1 LFHIR
6 IISHDGSNDDSNDGL
21 SEDDLA
27 GLIRQGHF
35 LGAKLRSLRKR
46 NGLTLDE
53 LSARC
58 VQIDAAGAPSV
69 SYLSMVETGKRMPS
83 AQMLEMLA
91 GIFGRDARW
100 FLDENTEVDVAP
112 PQRERGG
119 LDAMPLEPAFL
130 FSHELLQNALP
141 ELLSQTGTTGRQFA
155 QLLIRVWQETR
166 HNNFPDIERAAEE
179 CGGREMPLTLTALM
193 GICKR
198 HGLAIR
204 WFDDE
209 GPGADI
215 RKPNGALIRSRFEA
229 PGTVLVNTRLRNQE
243 ERLKYELAFFI
254 GHKVLHNGD
263 GAIMPHSSMPSGD
276 VETSTSAAGMGAQD
290 VLYAWR
296 DFECSFFA
304 GALLCPR
311 IPFRRFLTREAHS
324 VSAGRKLGVTPAVV
338 MRRMTAVSPYRH
350 WHFFDAYAPGYL
362 RAVYRGNGIPLPWGN
377 MSLVSDPCPRWAVF
391 RLLQDTPASAAG
403 MHRPRSQISVMQDGK
418 RARLYCCHSLLTRDA
433 LDELH
438 VLSVGVDLLPALEAQ
453 GFDGESVVAAV
464 AEACRQGGG
473 DGRIPTAAA
482 AHIRAASQVLNIAWI
497 ADALALPASVICPR
511 SGACPR
517 QSCLGAD
524 ATSTALAPAVI

>member
-1 LFHIR
+1 M
-6 IISHDGSNDDSNDGL
+6 
-21 SEDDLA
+21 A

-58 VQIDAAGAPSV
+58 VQIDAGGAPSV

-83 AQMLEMLA
+83 AEMLEMLA
-91 GIFGRDARW
+91 GIFSKDSRW
-100 FLDENTEVDVAP
+100 FLDENTSVEAAP
-112 PQRERGG
+112 AASQRGG
-119 LDAMPLEPAFL
+119 LEAMPLEPAFL

-179 CGGREMPLTLTALM
+179 CGNRQLPLTLSALM
-193 GICKR
+193 AICDR
-198 HGLAIR
+198 HGLQIK
-204 WFDDE
+204 WFDSD
-209 GPGADI
+209 GRKPGA
-215 RKPNGALIRSRFEA
+215 ALVRSRFEA
-229 PGTVLVNTRLRNQE
+229 PATVLINKRLRRQE
-243 ERLKYELAFFI
+243 ERLKYELAFFV
-254 GHKVLHNGD
+254 GHKILHNGD
-263 GAIMPHSSMPSGD
+263 GMISPHSAAQMGD
-276 VETSTSAAGMGAQD
+276 GESPGSAGGMGAQD

-311 IPFRRFLTREAHS
+311 IPFRRFLIRESHNVNAC
-324 VSAGRKLGVTPAVV
+324 RKIGVTQALV

-350 WHFFDAYAPGYL
+350 WHFFDAYPPGYL

-391 RLLQDTPASAAG
+391 RLLQTPDAPS
-403 MHRPRSQISVMQDGK
+403 MQTPKSQISVMQDGK

-438 VLSVGVDLLPALEAQ
+438 VLSVGVDLLPALDAQ
-453 GFDGESVVAAV
+453 GFDGEEIVSAV
-464 AEACRQGGG
+464 ADSCRRGGG
-473 DGRIPTAAA
+473 DGAIPPTATNA
-482 AHIRAASQVLNIAWI
+482 IRAASQVLNIAWI
-497 ADALALPASVICPR
+497 ADALGAKASVICPR

-517 QSCLGAD
+517 HPNACA
-524 ATSTALAPAVI
+524 

>member
-1 LFHIR
+1 M
-6 IISHDGSNDDSNDGL
+6 
-21 SEDDLA
+21 A

-58 VQIDAAGAPSV
+58 VQIDVAGAPSV

-83 AQMLEMLA
+83 PQMLQMLA
-91 GIFGRDARW
+91 GIFGKDSRW
-100 FLDENTEVDVAP
+100 FLDENTEVEVAP
-112 PQRERGG
+112 AQRERGG
-119 LDAMPLEPAFL
+119 LEAMPLEPAFL

-179 CGGREMPLTLTALM
+179 CGAREMPLTLDALM
-193 GICKR
+193 EICKR
-198 HGLAIR
+198 HGLQVK
-204 WFDDE
+204 WFDEE
-209 GPGADI
+209 GSSGQ
-215 RKPNGALIRSRFEA
+215 RGGGALIRSRFEA
-229 PGTVLVNTRLRNQE
+229 PATVLVNRRLRSQE
-243 ERLKYELAFFI
+243 GRLKYELAFFI

-263 GAIMPHSSMPSGD
+263 GAISPHSAMHSGD
-276 VETSTSAAGMGAQD
+276 GEASSSAAGMGAQD

-311 IPFRRFLTREAHS
+311 IPFRRFLIREAHS
-324 VSAGRKLGVTPAVV
+324 VSAGRKLGVTAALV

-350 WHFFDAYAPGYL
+350 WHFFDAYPPGFL

-391 RLLQDTPASAAG
+391 RLLKDAPQSTAAIQK
-403 MHRPRSQISVMQDGK
+403 PKSQISVMQEGK

-433 LDELH
+433 LDEVH

-453 GFDGESVVAAV
+453 GFDGEDVVAAV
-464 AEACRQGGG
+464 AESCKLGGG
-473 DGRIPTAAA
+473 DGEIPAEAAA
-482 AHIRAASQVLNIAWI
+482 NIRAASQVLNISWI
-497 ADALALPASVICPR
+497 ADALHSTASVICPR

-517 QSCLGAD
+517 QPKACAQ
-524 ATSTALAPAVI
+524 PAE

>member
-1 LFHIR
+1 M
-6 IISHDGSNDDSNDGL
+6 
-21 SEDDLA
+21 A

-83 AQMLEMLA
+83 SPMLDMLA
-91 GIFGRDARW
+91 GIFGRDPRW
-100 FLDENTEVDVAP
+100 FLDENTEVEVAP
-112 PQRERGG
+112 ARERGG
-119 LDAMPLEPAFL
+119 LQAMPLEPAFL
-130 FSHELLQNALP
+130 FSNELLQNALP

-155 QLLIRVWQETR
+155 HLLIRVWQETR
-166 HNNFPDIERAAEE
+166 HNSFPDIERAAEE
-179 CGGREMPLTLTALM
+179 CGGREMPLTLDALM
-193 GICKR
+193 AICER
-198 HGLAIR
+198 HGLQVR
-204 WFDDE
+204 WFDDPPVRGSRKAA
-209 GPGADI
+209 GP
-215 RKPNGALIRSRFEA
+215 LIRSRFEA
-229 PGTVLVNTRLRNQE
+229 PGTVLVNKRLRNQDG
-243 ERLKYELAFFI
+243 RLKYELAFFI
-254 GHKVLHNGD
+254 GHKILHNGD
-263 GAIMPHSSMPSGD
+263 GVISPHSAMHSGD
-276 VETSTSAAGMGAQD
+276 GEAATSTAGMGAQD

-311 IPFRRFLTREAHS
+311 IPFRRFLIREAHS
-324 VSAGRKLGVTPAVV
+324 VSAGRKLGVTPALV

-350 WHFFDAYAPGYL
+350 WHFFDAYPPGYL

-391 RLLQDTPASAAG
+391 RLLQDTPQSTPMPAK
-403 MHRPRSQISVMQDGK
+403 PKSQISIMQDGK

-453 GFDGESVVAAV
+453 GYDGEGVVAEV
-464 AEACRQGGG
+464 AESCRAGGG
-473 DGRIPTAAA
+473 DGKIPVSAA
-482 AHIRAASQVLNIAWI
+482 AHIRAAAQVLNISWI
-497 ADALALPASVICPR
+497 ADALDLPASVICPR

-517 QSCLGAD
+517 QPRTCAQPC
-524 ATSTALAPAVI
+524 A

>member
-1 LFHIR
+1 M
-6 IISHDGSNDDSNDGL
+6 
-21 SEDDLA
+21 A

-58 VQIDAAGAPSV
+58 VQIDAEGAPSV

-83 AQMLEMLA
+83 GPMLDMLA
-91 GIFGRDARW
+91 GIFSKDARW
-100 FLDENTEVDVAP
+100 FLDENTEAEVAP
-112 PQRERGG
+112 PQIARGG
-119 LDAMPLEPAFL
+119 LEAMPLEPAFL
-130 FSHELLQNALP
+130 FSHQLLQNALP

-179 CGGREMPLTLTALM
+179 GGRREMPLTLDALLD
-193 GICKR
+193 ICKS
-198 HGLAIR
+198 HGLQIR
-204 WFDDE
+204 WFDGD
-209 GPGADI
+209 D
-215 RKPNGALIRSRFEA
+215 RKPSGALVRSRFEA
-229 PGTVLVNTRLRNQE
+229 PGTVLINRRLRGQE
-243 ERLKYELAFFI
+243 ERLKYELAFFV
-254 GHKVLHNGD
+254 GHKILHNGD
-263 GAIMPHSSMPSGD
+263 GVITPHSAVPAGD
-276 VETSTSAAGMGAQD
+276 ADPVATAAGMGAQD

-311 IPFRRFLTREAHS
+311 LPFRRFLIREAHR
-324 VSAGRKLGVTPAVV
+324 VSACHKLGVTPALVL
-338 MRRMTAVSPYRH
+338 RRMTAVSPYRH

-391 RLLQDTPASAAG
+391 RLLQQTSEP
-403 MHRPRSQISVMQDGK
+403 PLLLKPKSQISVMQDGK

-433 LDELH
+433 LDEMH
-438 VLSVGVDLLPALEAQ
+438 VLSVGVDLLPALDAQ

-464 AEACRQGGG
+464 AESCRHGGG
-473 DGRIPTAAA
+473 DGTIPGEAA

-497 ADALALPASVICPR
+497 ADALDSPASVICPR

-517 QSCLGAD
+517 QPRCS
-524 ATSTALAPAVI
+524 V

>member
-1 LFHIR
+1 MV
-6 IISHDGSNDDSNDGL
+6 
-21 SEDDLA
+21 

-83 AQMLEMLA
+83 AQMLDMLA
-91 GIFGRDARW
+91 GIFGKDSRW
-100 FLDENTEVDVAP
+100 FLDENTEVAVLPA
-112 PQRERGG
+112 QRERGG
-119 LDAMPLEPAFL
+119 LEAMPLEPAFL
-130 FSHELLQNALP
+130 FSNELLQNALP

-179 CGGREMPLTLTALM
+179 CGGREMPLTLDALM

-198 HGLAIR
+198 HGLQIR
-204 WFDDE
+204 WFDDR
-209 GPGADI
+209 GPDPIA
-215 RKPNGALIRSRFEA
+215 RMPSGALIRSRFEA
-229 PGTVLVNTRLRNQE
+229 PGTVLVNKRLRNQE

-263 GAIMPHSSMPSGD
+263 GAISPHSAMHSGD
-276 VETSTSAAGMGAQD
+276 GETLSSAAGMGAQD

-311 IPFRRFLTREAHS
+311 IPFRRFLIREAHR

-350 WHFFDAYAPGYL
+350 WHFFDAYPPGYL

-391 RLLQDTPASAAG
+391 RLLQETPASI
-403 MHRPRSQISVMQDGK
+403 PLQQKPKSQISVMQDGK

-464 AEACRQGGG
+464 AESCRLGGG
-473 DGRIPTAAA
+473 DGKIPAEAAA
-482 AHIRAASQVLNIAWI
+482 NIRAASQVLNIAWI
-497 ADALALPASVICPR
+497 ADALDLQASVICPR
-511 SGACPR
+511 SGGCPR
-517 QSCLGAD
+517 QPQSCD
-524 ATSTALAPAVI
+524 AHAT

>member
-1 LFHIR
+1 M
-6 IISHDGSNDDSNDGL
+6 
-21 SEDDLA
+21 A

-58 VQIDAAGAPSV
+58 VQIDVAGAPSV

-83 AQMLEMLA
+83 AQMLQMLA
-91 GIFGRDARW
+91 GIFGKDSRW
-100 FLDENTEVDVAP
+100 FLDENTEVEVAP
-112 PQRERGG
+112 AQRERGG
-119 LDAMPLEPAFL
+119 LEAMPLEPAFL

-179 CGGREMPLTLTALM
+179 CGGREMPLTLDVLM
-193 GICKR
+193 AICKR
-198 HGLAIR
+198 HGLQVN
-204 WFDDE
+204 WFDEEARD
-209 GPGADI
+209 GQPAG
-215 RKPNGALIRSRFEA
+215 GALIRSRFEA
-229 PGTVLVNTRLRNQE
+229 PGTVLVNRRLRSQE
-243 ERLKYELAFFI
+243 GRLKYELAFFI

-263 GAIMPHSSMPSGD
+263 GAISPHSAMHSGD
-276 VETSTSAAGMGAQD
+276 GEASSSAAGMGAQD

-311 IPFRRFLTREAHS
+311 IPFRRFLIREAHS
-324 VSAGRKLGVTPAVV
+324 VSAGRKLGVTAALV

-350 WHFFDAYAPGYL
+350 WHFFDAYPPGFL

-391 RLLQDTPASAAG
+391 RLLKDAPKSTPAIQK
-403 MHRPRSQISVMQDGK
+403 PKSQISVMQEGK

-433 LDELH
+433 LDEVH
-438 VLSVGVDLLPALEAQ
+438 VLSIGVDLLPALEAQ
-453 GFDGESVVAAV
+453 GFDGEDVVAAV
-464 AEACRQGGG
+464 AESCRLGGG
-473 DGRIPTAAA
+473 DGKIPAEAAA
-482 AHIRAASQVLNIAWI
+482 NIRAASQVLNISWI
-497 ADALALPASVICPR
+497 ADALDSTASVICPR

-517 QSCLGAD
+517 QPKACAQ
-524 ATSTALAPAVI
+524 PAA

>member
-1 LFHIR
+1 M
-6 IISHDGSNDDSNDGL
+6 
-21 SEDDLA
+21 A

-58 VQIDAAGAPSV
+58 VQIDAEGAPSV

-83 AQMLEMLA
+83 AALLGMLA
-91 GIFGRDARW
+91 GIFSKDARW
-100 FLDENTEVDVAP
+100 FLDENTAVEVAP
-112 PQRERGG
+112 QQPERGG
-119 LDAMPLEPAFL
+119 LEAMPLEPAFL
-130 FSHELLQNALP
+130 FSNELLQNALP

-179 CGGREMPLTLTALM
+179 GGKRQMPLTLDALLDL
-193 GICKR
+193 CKS
-198 HGLAIR
+198 HGLEIR
-204 WFDDE
+204 WFDGD
-209 GPGADI
+209 G
-215 RKPNGALIRSRFEA
+215 RKPSGALVRSRFEA
-229 PGTVLVNTRLRNQE
+229 PGTVLINKRLRNQE
-243 ERLKYELAFFI
+243 ERLKYDLAFFI

-263 GAIMPHSSMPSGD
+263 GVISPHSTIPAGEGD
-276 VETSTSAAGMGAQD
+276 TPTSAAGMGAQD

-311 IPFRRFLTREAHS
+311 IPFRRFLIREAHR
-324 VSAGRKLGVTPAVV
+324 VAACHKLGVTPALV
-338 MRRMTAVSPYRH
+338 MRRMTAVAPYRH

-377 MSLVSDPCPRWAVF
+377 MSLVSDPCPSWAVF
-391 RLLQDTPASAAG
+391 RLLQQTPEV
-403 MHRPRSQISVMQDGK
+403 MHRPQKPRSQISVMQDGK

-438 VLSVGVDLLPALEAQ
+438 VLSVGVDLLPALGAQ
-453 GFDGESVVAAV
+453 GFDGEGVVAAV
-464 AEACRQGGG
+464 ADSCRRGGG
-473 DGRIPTAAA
+473 DGAIPPEAAA
-482 AHIRAASQVLNIAWI
+482 NIRAVSQVLNISWI
-497 ADALALPASVICPR
+497 ADALDSQASVICPR

-517 QSCLGAD
+517 QPRCCV
-524 ATSTALAPAVI
+524 PAH

>member
-1 LFHIR
+1 M
-6 IISHDGSNDDSNDGL
+6 
-21 SEDDLA
+21 A

-83 AQMLEMLA
+83 ALMLGMLA
-91 GIFGRDARW
+91 GIFGKESSW
-100 FLDENTEVDVAP
+100 FLDENTAIEAP
-112 PQRERGG
+112 APRERGG
-119 LDAMPLEPAFL
+119 LQAMPLEPAFL

-179 CGGREMPLTLTALM
+179 CGGREMPLTLDALM
-193 GICKR
+193 AICSR
-198 HGLAIR
+198 LGLQIR
-204 WFDDE
+204 WFD
-209 GPGADI
+209 GGTVF
-215 RKPNGALIRSRFEA
+215 NGDTAAPAGRPPAALIRSRFEA
-229 PGTVLVNTRLRNQE
+229 PGTIWVNKRLRGQE
-243 ERLKYELAFFI
+243 GRLKYELAFFI
-254 GHKVLHNGD
+254 GHQVLHNGD
-263 GAIMPHSSMPSGD
+263 GAISPHSATHSGD
-276 VETSTSAAGMGAQD
+276 GETSSSAAGMGARD

-311 IPFRRFLTREAHS
+311 IPFRRFLIREAHS
-324 VSAGRKLGVTPAVV
+324 VSAGRKLGVTAALV

-350 WHFFDAYAPGYL
+350 WHFFDAYPPGYL

-391 RLLQDTPASAAG
+391 RLLQDAASSS
-403 MHRPRSQISVMQDGK
+403 HHLQKPKSQISVMREGQ
-418 RARLYCCHSLLTRDA
+418 RSRLYCCHSLVTRDA

-453 GFDGESVVAAV
+453 GFNGEEVVAAV
-464 AEACRQGGG
+464 AESCRLGGG
-473 DGRIPTAAA
+473 DGEIPAEAAA
-482 AHIRAASQVLNIAWI
+482 NIRAASQVLNIAWI
-497 ADALALPASVICPR
+497 ADALGSTASVICPR

-517 QSCLGAD
+517 QPRACA
-524 ATSTALAPAVI
+524 

>member
-1 LFHIR
+1 M
-6 IISHDGSNDDSNDGL
+6 
-21 SEDDLA
+21 A

-35 LGAKLRSLRKR
+35 LGTKLRSLRKR

-69 SYLSMVETGKRMPS
+69 SYLSMVETGKRVPS
-83 AQMLEMLA
+83 AQMLDMLA
-91 GIFGRDARW
+91 GIFSKDARW
-100 FLDENTEVDVAP
+100 FLDENTELEATPAP
-112 PQRERGG
+112 RVRGG
-119 LDAMPLEPAFL
+119 LEAMPLEPAFL

-179 CGGREMPLTLTALM
+179 CGQRQMPLSLDALM
-193 GICKR
+193 GICRR
-198 HGLAIR
+198 HSLDVQ
-204 WFDDE
+204 WFD
-209 GPGADI
+209 GAPGA
-215 RKPNGALIRSRFEA
+215 PPGTLVRSRFAA
-229 PGTVLVNTRLRNQE
+229 PGTVLINNRLRNQE

-263 GAIMPHSSMPSGD
+263 GAISPRSAQSG
-276 VETSTSAAGMGAQD
+276 EGEASASPAGMGAQD

-311 IPFRRFLTREAHS
+311 VPFRRFLIREAHS
-324 VSAGRKLGVTPAVV
+324 VAAGAKLGVTPALV

-391 RLLQDTPASAAG
+391 RLLQLTPGAPPAA
-403 MHRPRSQISVMQDGK
+403 PKSQISVMQDGK

-433 LDELH
+433 LDEMH
-438 VLSVGVDLLPALEAQ
+438 VLSVGVDLLPALDAQ
-453 GFDGESVVAAV
+453 RFDGEDIVAAV
-464 AEACRQGGG
+464 ADACRAGGG
-473 DGRIPTAAA
+473 DGVIPERAAA
-482 AHIRAASQVLNIAWI
+482 AIRAASQVLNIAWI
-497 ADALALPASVICPR
+497 AEALDSPASVICPR

-517 QSCLGAD
+517 QP
-524 ATSTALAPAVI
+524 PACQSGSVS

>member
-1 LFHIR
+1 M
-6 IISHDGSNDDSNDGL
+6 
-21 SEDDLA
+21 A

-46 NGLTLDE
+46 NGWTLDE

-58 VQIDAAGAPSV
+58 VQMDAAGAPSV

-83 AQMLEMLA
+83 AQKLDMLA
-91 GIFGRDARW
+91 GIFSKQPRW
-100 FLDENTEVDVAP
+100 FLDENTDIEAAP
-112 PQRERGG
+112 AVKQRGG
-119 LDAMPLEPAFL
+119 LEAMPLEPAFL
-130 FSHELLQNALP
+130 FSNELLQNALP

-166 HNNFPDIERAAEE
+166 HNNFPDIERAAEQ
-179 CGGREMPLTLTALM
+179 CGNREMPLSLDAVM

-198 HGLAIR
+198 HGLTVQ
-204 WFDDE
+204 WFDGD
-209 GPGADI
+209 G
-215 RKPNGALIRSRFEA
+215 RKPSGALVRSRFEA
-229 PGTVLVNTRLRNQE
+229 PGTVLVNKRLRNQE
-243 ERLKYELAFFI
+243 GRLKYELAFFI
-254 GHKVLHNGD
+254 GHRVLHNGD
-263 GAIMPHSSMPSGD
+263 GVISPHSAMNAADG
-276 VETSTSAAGMGAQD
+276 EFAGSAAGMGAQD

-311 IPFRRFLTREAHS
+311 IPFRRFLIREAHS
-324 VSAGRKLGVTPAVV
+324 VIACHKLAVTPALV

-350 WHFFDAYAPGYL
+350 WHYFDGYAPGYL

-391 RLLQDTPASAAG
+391 RLLQQTPRAPAQQA
-403 MHRPRSQISVMQDGK
+403 PKSQISVMQDGK

-438 VLSVGVDLLPALEAQ
+438 VLSVGVDLLPALDAQ
-453 GFDGESVVAAV
+453 GFNGDDIVAQV
-464 AEACRQGGG
+464 AESCRRGGG
-473 DGRIPTAAA
+473 DGVIPATASAA
-482 AHIRAASQVLNIAWI
+482 IRAASQVLNIEWI
-497 ADALALPASVICPR
+497 ADAADLPASVICPR

-517 QSCLGAD
+517 QPNACA
-524 ATSTALAPAVI
+524 

>member
-1 LFHIR
+1 V
-6 IISHDGSNDDSNDGL
+6 
-21 SEDDLA
+21 A

-35 LGAKLRSLRKR
+35 LGAKLRGLRKR
-46 NGLTLDE
+46 NGFTLDE

-58 VQIDAAGAPSV
+58 VQIDAEGAPSV

-91 GIFGRDARW
+91 GIFGKEARW
-100 FLDENTEVDVAP
+100 FLDENTELEVAP
-112 PQRERGG
+112 AQRDRGG
-119 LDAMPLEPAFL
+119 LEAMPLEPAFL

-166 HNNFPDIERAAEE
+166 HNSFPDIERAAEE
-179 CGGREMPLTLTALM
+179 CGGREMPLTLDALIA
-193 GICKR
+193 ICTR
-198 HGLAIR
+198 HGLQIR
-204 WFDDE
+204 WFNGGAAE
-209 GPGADI
+209 AKEPGAS
-215 RKPNGALIRSRFEA
+215 LVRSRFEA
-229 PGTVLVNTRLRNQE
+229 PGTILVNQRLRHQE

-263 GAIMPHSSMPSGD
+263 GAISPHSAMHSGD
-276 VETSTSAAGMGAQD
+276 GESSQSTAGMGAQD

-311 IPFRRFLTREAHS
+311 IPFRRFLIREAHS
-324 VSAGRKLGVTPAVV
+324 VSAGRKLGVTPALV

-350 WHFFDAYAPGYL
+350 WHFFDAYPPGYL

-391 RLLQDTPASAAG
+391 RLLQDAPPSAPP
-403 MHRPRSQISVMQDGK
+403 MQKPKSQISVMQDGK

-453 GFDGESVVAAV
+453 GFDGEGVIAAV
-464 AEACRQGGG
+464 AASCRAGGG
-473 DGRIPTAAA
+473 DGPIPEQAA

-497 ADALALPASVICPR
+497 ADALESPASVICPR

-517 QSCLGAD
+517 Q
-524 ATSTALAPAVI
+524 TACT

>member
-1 LFHIR
+1 M
-6 IISHDGSNDDSNDGL
+6 
-21 SEDDLA
+21 A

-58 VQIDAAGAPSV
+58 VQIDAVGAPSV

-83 AQMLEMLA
+83 AQMLDMLA
-91 GIFGRDARW
+91 GIFGKDSRW
-100 FLDENTEVDVAP
+100 FLDENTEVEVAP
-112 PQRERGG
+112 AQRERGG
-119 LDAMPLEPAFL
+119 LEAMPLEPAFL

-141 ELLSQTGTTGRQFA
+141 ELLTQTGTTGRQFA

-166 HNNFPDIERAAEE
+166 HNSFPDIERAAEE
-179 CGGREMPLTLTALM
+179 CGGREMPLTLDALM
-193 GICKR
+193 AICKR
-198 HGLAIR
+198 HGLQIR
-204 WFDDE
+204 WFDGE
-209 GPGADI
+209 ARAASPGSIA
-215 RKPNGALIRSRFEA
+215 RGGTSPRGATIRSRFEA
-229 PGTVLVNTRLRNQE
+229 PGTVLVNKRLRSQE

-254 GHKVLHNGD
+254 GHKILHNGD
-263 GAIMPHSSMPSGD
+263 GAISPHSAMHSGD
-276 VETSTSAAGMGAQD
+276 GETSNSAAGMGAQD

-311 IPFRRFLTREAHS
+311 IPFRRFLIREAHG
-324 VSAGRKLGVTPAVV
+324 VSAGRKLGVTPALV

-350 WHFFDAYAPGYL
+350 WHFFDAYPPGFL

-391 RLLQDTPASAAG
+391 RLLQETPAST
-403 MHRPRSQISVMQDGK
+403 PFVQKPKSQISVMQDGK

-453 GFDGESVVAAV
+453 GFDGESVVASV
-464 AEACRQGGG
+464 AESCRLGGG
-473 DGRIPTAAA
+473 DGKIPAEAAA
-482 AHIRAASQVLNIAWI
+482 NIRTASQVLNIAWI
-497 ADALALPASVICPR
+497 ADALDSRASVICPR

-517 QSCLGAD
+517 QPRAC
-524 ATSTALAPAVI
+524 T

>member
-1 LFHIR
+1 M
-6 IISHDGSNDDSNDGL
+6 
-21 SEDDLA
+21 A

-58 VQIDAAGAPSV
+58 VQIDAVAAPSV

-83 AQMLEMLA
+83 AGMLDMLA
-91 GIFGRDARW
+91 GIFSKDARW
-100 FLDENTEVDVAP
+100 FLDENTAVEAAP
-112 PQRERGG
+112 PPRQRGG
-119 LDAMPLEPAFL
+119 LEAMPLEPAFL

-179 CGGREMPLTLTALM
+179 CGNRQMPLTLDAVIA
-193 GICKR
+193 ICKL
-198 HGLAIR
+198 HGLEIK
-204 WFDDE
+204 WFDGDS
-209 GPGADI
+209 
-215 RKPNGALIRSRFEA
+215 RKPGGAPVRSRFEA
-229 PGTVLVNTRLRNQE
+229 PGTVLVNKRLRSQQ
-243 ERLKYELAFFI
+243 ERLKYELAFFV
-254 GHKVLHNGD
+254 GHKILHNGD
-263 GAIMPHSSMPSGD
+263 GMISPHSAAQAGD
-276 VETSTSAAGMGAQD
+276 AETPGSAGGMGAQD

-311 IPFRRFLTREAHS
+311 IPFRRFLIRESHN
-324 VSAGRKLGVTPAVV
+324 VSACHKVGVTPALV

-350 WHFFDAYAPGYL
+350 WHFFDAYPPGYL

-391 RLLQDTPASAAG
+391 RLLQTPDAPSV
-403 MHRPRSQISVMQDGK
+403 HKPKSQISVMQDGK

-438 VLSVGVDLLPALEAQ
+438 VLSVGVDLLPALDAQ
-453 GFDGESVVAAV
+453 GFDGEEIVAAV
-464 AEACRQGGG
+464 AQSCGRGGG
-473 DGRIPTAAA
+473 DGAIPASASSA
-482 AHIRAASQVLNIAWI
+482 IRAASQVLNISWI
-497 ADALALPASVICPR
+497 ADALGSKASVICPR
-511 SGACPR
+511 SVACPR
-517 QSCLGAD
+517 QPQGCA
-524 ATSTALAPAVI
+524 